1 MTLVPEVSGAKGDN
15 KQTYSKP
22 RIENFVFEK
31 DAIMNTQGQILLY
44 PSQGMM
50 KTLISKGQHALEQS
64 DGNFSTFSFKGWK
77 VSSYNTCVEI
87 LMIGFQI
94 KTEGVFKKVRDGTF
108 HLLGVTNDGNWLLE
122 ASVVEI
128 FTMNTKVMS
137 LFAEISSVKF

>member
-22 RIENFVFEK
+22 RIENYVFEK
-31 DAIMNTQGQILLY
+31 DAIMNTEGQILLY

-77 VSSYNTCVEI
+77 VGC
-87 LMIGFQI
+87 
-94 KTEGVFKKVRDGTF
+94 
-108 HLLGVTNDGNWLLE
+108 LGLVI
-122 ASVVEI
+122 SVVYLLMA
-128 FTMNTKVMS
+128 FLDQNGRCLQKS
-137 LFAEISSVKF
+137 P

>member
-1 MTLVPEVSGAKGDN
+1 MTLVPEVSGAKGDS

-31 DAIMNTQGQILLY
+31 DAIMDTQGQILLY

-77 VSSYNTCVEI
+77 VSFYLDCKFTDTH
-87 LMIGFQI
+87 FQI

-122 ASVVEI
+122 ASIVEI
-128 FTMNTKVMS
+128 FIMNSKVS
-137 LFAEISSVKF
+137 TF